1 MSPFWQSAYDGS
13 MTRLLNVAL
22 WALAR
27 LIVAGMFQNLEIQRP
42 PGSDPPRPFGQRG
55 PSLLVANHP
64 NGLVDVVVLIVAYGQ
79 YPRFVAKADLFR
91 RRPLRWL
98 LRALGAIPIHRS
110 GEGQNDSSFEEV
122 HEALAKG
129 QTVALFPEGTV
140 SDDERLHPIRTGA
153 ARMLLGASA
162 HGVSAME
169 IVPVGLTYVD
179 KVALRTRAL
188 AQVGTPI
195 AFDDIVED
203 VTEGRELSEAD
214 RLAVRSLTTVIRDHL
229 AHLSPDFG
237 SLEREARL
245 LRVADLM
252 LRTNLSAAYDDP
264 PISETVDLA
273 RRIGRLPLEAEDE
286 ILDRAGRYHLE
297 LAATELRDDQIAPQA
312 RLGDL
317 VRSFTLTV
325 IKLALVLPLA
335 IIGLATNVVPVILV
349 IIAGSAIRE
358 PVTKGTA
365 RMLTALVAFPAAWS
379 FAVWTS
385 GRTGWQLTLWV
396 STLIAGSVLLVIAV
410 SIMIEAVDA
419 GISWRKVRS
428 RTVLVDRV
436 LKVRADTVAYVASVL
451 G

>member
-1 MSPFWQSAYDGS
+1 MA
-13 MTRLLNVAL
+13 RLRNLAL

-27 LIVAGMFQNLEIQRP
+27 LIVVGMFQNLEIQRP
-42 PGSDPPRPFGQRG
+42 PGSKSPRPFGQSG
-55 PSLLVANHP
+55 PRLVLANHP
-64 NGLVDVVVLIVAYGQ
+64 NGFVDVVVLTVAYGQ

-91 RRPLRWL
+91 RWPLRWL
-98 LRALGAIPIHRS
+98 LRALGAIPIHTS
-110 GEGQNDSSFEEV
+110 GEGQNESAFQEV
-122 HEALAKG
+122 HDALAKG

-140 SDDERLHPIRTGA
+140 SDDERLHPIRTGS
-153 ARMLLGASA
+153 ARMLLGAA
-162 HGVSAME
+162 AQGVDNME
-169 IVPVGLTYVD
+169 IVPIGLTYVD

-188 AQVGTPI
+188 AIVGPPI
-195 AFDDIVED
+195 EFDGIADQ
-203 VTEGRELSEAD
+203 VTEGRAPNEAD
-214 RLAVRSLTTVIRDHL
+214 RPAVRSLTTLIRDHL

-245 LRVADLM
+245 LRVADLI
-252 LRTNLSAAYDDP
+252 LRTDLSEAYDDP
-264 PISETVDLA
+264 PISETVNLA
-273 RRIGRLPLEAEDE
+273 RRIGRLPLEIEDE

-312 RLGDL
+312 RLSDL

-358 PVTKGTA
+358 PVSKGTA
-365 RMLTALVAFPAAWS
+365 RMLTALVTFPAAWA

-385 GRTGWQLTLWV
+385 GRTGWALTLWV
-396 STLIAGSVLLVIAV
+396 SMLIAGSVLLVIAI
-410 SIMIEAVDA
+410 SMMIDAVDA

-428 RTVLVDRV
+428 RRAMVDRV
-436 LKVRADTVAYVASVL
+436 LVVRSETVSYVSSVL